1 VGNFIPSI
9 LGILSSALT
18 VEVGSHSELIKKQ
31 GYYFELY
38 KLQAEKY
45 GIE

>member
-1 VGNFIPSI
+1 VLKDGKI
-9 LGILSSALT
+9 